1 MAHGACDHLHS
12 TFWRSPYL
20 TTHAQP
26 YLYGS
31 LHSSCDTCYDYGAY
45 SYMNDAFAGGLV
57 LRDSVEAS
65 RQKNQRTN
73 KIQEEGRKEG
83 KKEKEKEQNE
93 RQEGLT
99 ENSREKLRTNRI
111 EQRRSG
117 QTYNNKQDG
126 AE

>member
-83 KKEKEKEQNE
+83 SGKEGRKEGRKEGK
-93 RQEGLT
+93 RKGT
-99 ENSREKLRTNRI
+99 KRETRRINR
-111 EQRRSG
+111 
-117 QTYNNKQDG
+117 K
-126 AE
+126 